1 MHSDPHPDPHP
12 DPHANPHRHPRP
24 QPQPYS
30 LAPPDNRSAWTWLPP
45 AVALLLIA
53 MLAVTD
59 ANRSLFLLLN
69 QFGHQLGAT
78 LGDTLWLNLTLLGDG
93 AVVLALVLPSIRR
106 SPRCFWAALIAAV
119 FAALWVQVLKQVVV
133 MPRPLGVLPPEMFF
147 QSGPGFRAVS
157 FPSGHAA
164 AIFAIVGIWV
174 MSSPGHTLIRT
185 AIRGALLALA
195 VLVSLSR
202 VMVGVHWPVDILW
215 GMLGGWLAA
224 WSGLSLYARY
234 RWKTACAG
242 GLLAGLVL
250 LLVAAALLVSHH
262 VRIPEVMPLQRLLG
276 VICLVW
282 GGCEIFLMLPRMSHA
297 KGELKGE
304 FDGQK

>member
-1 MHSDPHPDPHP
+1 MHPDPPRHPHSDPHRDPDPH
-12 DPHANPHRHPRP
+12 
-24 QPQPYS
+24 S
-30 LAPPDNRSAWTWLPP
+30 PPDNRSAWTWLPP

-53 MLAVTD
+53 MLAASA
-59 ANRSLFLLLN
+59 ANQSLFLLLN
-69 QFGHQLGAT
+69 GFGHQLGAT
-78 LGDTLWLNLTLLGDG
+78 VGDMLWLNLTLLGDG

-133 MPRPLGVLPPEMFF
+133 MPRPLAVLPPELFF
-147 QSGPGFRAVS
+147 QSGPAFRAVS

-164 AIFAIVGIWV
+164 AIFAIAGIWV
-174 MSSPGHTLIRT
+174 MSLPRRPV
-185 AIRGALLALA
+185 IRGLLLLLA

-224 WSGLSLYARY
+224 WSGLALSARFQ
-234 RWKTACAG
+234 WKTACAG

-250 LLVAAALLVSHH
+250 LLVAAALLFSHH
-262 VRIPEVMPLQRLLG
+262 VRIPEVLPLQRLLG
-276 VICLVW
+276 AICLVW
-282 GGCEIFLMLPRMSHA
+282 GACEMVLMLPRMSHS
-297 KGELKGE
+297 KGELKGGL
-304 FDGQK
+304 DGQK